1 LRKLDW
7 WVNVNKH
14 TIASNAK
21 HGRNE
26 PPVRFCRGKSG
37 KQTYCHELELPE
49 GSVVVYNANEP
60 ILKCG
65 ARLAIKCPSEPKV
78 IK

>member
-1 LRKLDW
+1 MSEW

-21 HGRNE
+21 HGRSE
-26 PPVRFCRGKSG
+26 PPVRISEG
-37 KQTYCHELELPE
+37 KQGKGTYCNEVELPA
-49 GSVVVYNANEP
+49 GSVVVYDADKA

-65 ARLAIKCPSEPKV
+65 ARLAIRCPSEPK
-78 IK
+78 ILR